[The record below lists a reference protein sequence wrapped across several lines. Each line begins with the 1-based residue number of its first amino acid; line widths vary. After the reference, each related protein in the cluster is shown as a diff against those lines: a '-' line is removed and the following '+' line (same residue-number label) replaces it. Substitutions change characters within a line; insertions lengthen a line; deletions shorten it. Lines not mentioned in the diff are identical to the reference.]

1 MNTLRTLTAAALAVW
16 LVGMGAAADGVERP
30 LILGVAHIAFRVS
43 DLSAAEKFYRDV
55 LGLPRVNLLAPTKSG
70 RHEERSPGK
79 DGASL
84 NAHADCARYRLNFRQ
99 EIVVESGLQPNT
111 DERLSHLAFETSDLA
126 ALTEYFKARTV
137 PLDEAPHVPC
147 VERNA
152 LWVKDP
158 DGHIIEFVQREPG
171 ATRES
176 SPTPPEN
183 DHPISTRVLHAGLTI
198 RDAEAA
204 DRFYH
209 DVLGFS
215 EFWRGGGSDTVTNW
229 INMKVPNGTDYL
241 EYMLVSGTVTRQRLG
256 SAHHVALLVP
266 DIQAAYETAM
276 ARTPANARQKLASPN
291 VGRNG
296 RWQLNLFDPD
306 GSRVE
311 LMEPSRVR

>member
-1 MNTLRTLTAAALAVW
+1 MIKLRTLTAAALAV
-16 LVGMGAAADGVERP
+16 LLAGLCVSRGDADGVERP

-43 DLSAAEKFYRDV
+43 DLPAAEKFYRGV
-55 LGLPRVNLLAPTKSG
+55 LGLPRVNG
-70 RHEERSPGK
+70 G
-79 DGASL
+79 
-84 NAHADCARYRLNFRQ
+84 ADCARYRLNFRQ
-99 EIVVESGLQPNT
+99 EIVVESGLPPNT

-126 ALTEYFKARTV
+126 ALAEYFKSRNVT
-137 PLDEAPHVPC
+137 LEAAPYVPC
-147 VERNA
+147 VEQNA

-158 DGHIIEFVQREPG
+158 DGHLIEFVQRDPA

-176 SPTPPEN
+176 MPTPRN
-183 DHPISTRVLHAGLTI
+183 SQAISTRVLHAGLTI

-215 EFWRGGGSDTVTNW
+215 EFWRGGGNDTVTNW

>member
-1 MNTLRTLTAAALAVW
+1 MIKLGTLTAAALAVS
-16 LVGMGAAADGVERP
+16 LVGMGVAADGVERP

-43 DLSAAEKFYRDV
+43 DLPAAEKFYRDV
-55 LGLPRVNLLAPTKSG
+55 LGLPRTNG
-70 RHEERSPGK
+70 G
-79 DGASL
+79 
-84 NAHADCARYRLNFRQ
+84 ADCARYRLNFRQ

-126 ALTEYFKARTV
+126 ALTEYFKARNV
-137 PLDEAPHVPC
+137 PLDQAPSVPC

-152 LWVKDP
+152 VWVKDP
-158 DGHIIEFVQREPG
+158 DGHIIEFVQREPNSG
-171 ATRES
+171 
-176 SPTPPEN
+176 PETWKMGEN
-183 DHPISTRVLHAGLTI
+183 EHPISTRVLHAGLTI

-204 DRFYH
+204 DRFYR

-256 SAHHVALLVP
+256 SAHHVALMVP

>member
-1 MNTLRTLTAAALAVW
+1 MNTMRTLTAAALAVS

-30 LILGVAHIAFRVS
+30 LIFGIAHIAFRVS
-43 DLSAAEKFYRDV
+43 DLPAAVTFYRDV
-55 LGLPRVNLLAPTKSG
+55 LGLPGNRAG
-70 RHEERSPGK
+70 
-79 DGASL
+79 
-84 NAHADCARYRLNFRQ
+84 ADCVGYRVNFRQ
-99 EIVVESGLQPNT
+99 EIVIEAGLPPNA
-111 DERLSHLAFETSDLA
+111 DERLSHLAFETSDVA
-126 ALTEYFKARTV
+126 ALAEYFKSRNVT
-137 PLDEAPHVPC
+137 LEAAPYVPC
-147 VERNA
+147 VEQNA

-158 DGHIIEFVQREPG
+158 DGHLIEFVQREPY

-176 SPTPPEN
+176 MPTPRN
-183 DHPISTRVLHAGLTI
+183 SQAISTRVLHAGLTI

-204 DRFYH
+204 DRFYR

-266 DIQAAYETAM
+266 DIQAAYEIAM